1 MGEVFFA
8 RGPGAK
14 GLGKFVALKKI
25 RPDCVRDE
33 NMKKLFR
40 REAEIAIQLNH
51 PNIAAI
57 YEVGEYQDSLFL
69 VLEYVA
75 GVTLRDIFEA
85 RTEGVLKLD
94 LANVLQIVISLL
106 SGLSY
111 AHRFVDPATQ
121 KNFPIIHCDICMQ
134 NVLVSFEG
142 DVKLIDFGIAKI
154 EGRDGQSGPILGKID
169 YMSPEHLMGQS
180 LDGRADIFAAG
191 IIMWELLTGSR
202 YYGGKSEQEIRQCI
216 VTGQRPKALPSQ
228 IQFSKQL
235 QVFIDRMI
243 ACDLNDRYSSAEE
256 VAADLRLFF
265 GRIFP
270 RYIPS
275 QFRHALEGAF
285 RQEVQFHREMI
296 AKFSQVTPVQVES
309 ERRDPEDPISSNS
322 KIVPSDIS
330 KYNLKKSI
338 TKRILIV
345 HEFGYGRIFR
355 NHFFIGALVLA
366 MGFFLLKFLPPNTFE
381 SIVKRFFQERIP
393 ASLISQAA
401 THDVTENYSG
411 KKVTLY
417 VDTVPSGA
425 QVVVDGRKIYRRTP
439 INLLVIP
446 GQTYIL
452 GFEKRGFATAE
463 EQVNSLIGSLRT
475 VLIPVAKHGAIPD
488 ER

>member
-25 RPDCVRDE
+25 RPDYVRDE
-33 NMKKLFR
+33 DMKRLFR

-51 PNIAAI
+51 PNIATI
-57 YEVGEYQDSLFL
+57 YEVGEYQGSLFL

-85 RTEGVLKLD
+85 QTEGVLKLD

-111 AHRFVDPATQ
+111 AHRFVDPVTQ

-154 EGRDGQSGPILGKID
+154 EGRDGQSGPIMGKID
-169 YMSPEHLMGQS
+169 YISPEHLMGQS

-202 YYGGKSEQEIRQCI
+202 YYGGKSEQEIRHCM
-216 VTGQRPKALPSQ
+216 VTGEHPKALPSQ

-235 QVFIDRMI
+235 QVFLDRMI

-265 GRIFP
+265 GRNFP

-285 RQEVQFHREMI
+285 LQEVQFHREMI
-296 AKFSQVTPVQVES
+296 AKFSQVYAVQVDP
-309 ERRDPEDPISSNS
+309 ERRDPEYPISSNS
-322 KIVPSDIS
+322 KSVPSDIS
-330 KYNLKKSI
+330 KYDLKKSI
-338 TKRILIV
+338 TKQILIV

-355 NHFFIGALVLA
+355 DHFFIGALVLA
-366 MGFFLLKFLPPNTFE
+366 MGFFLLRLLPPKTFE

-393 ASLISQAA
+393 VSLMSQAA

-411 KKVTLY
+411 NKMTLY
-417 VDTVPSGA
+417 VDTIPSGA

-463 EQVNSLIGSLRT
+463 EQVNSLLGSLRT
-475 VLIPVAKHGAIPD
+475 VLIPVAKHGAIPE